1 MKKDFIR
8 KITLFAAALA
18 ICPSFIFSTI
28 YAEAKTT
35 TPSAVNIIAK
45 AEKNI
50 DLVILFNNN
59 RIDKDVEKVVENSGG
74 KVVKEFSDL
83 GGIEVSCPSSVIPTI
98 QSNSNV
104 ESLAPNHVIK
114 ISAEKVTNFSQ
125 LSNTIT
131 TSSDLYEKYQWDIKK
146 VTHNG
151 ESFKLESGNHNVVVG
166 IIDSG
171 VDTTHPDL
179 VNNFLGGKN
188 LVPANFNDDSS
199 ETGDLNDVT
208 DRYGHGTNV
217 AGEIA
222 ANGRT
227 KGIAPNIGF
236 KSYRIFNAEGE
247 TNATICSSAIMQAVN
262 DKVKVINLSIESYDL
277 KGRCYWTDTDTGI
290 KYKLGDDMA
299 EYSLLKRA
307 IKYATKNGI
316 TVVAAAGNKGLDCSN
331 GKDLTTYLNNTYGNQ
346 GYNYT
351 GLTYVAPGDIKDVI
365 TVSATKKNDTLAS
378 YSNYG
383 KKYIDIAA
391 PGGDISET
399 DPVNNMCFTTE
410 MNSQYILTNGTS
422 FAAPKVSAVAA
433 LIICRDSN
441 CTPKKV
447 AKKIYKTADELNDG
461 KSSQYYGS
469 GIVDAFKAI
478 Q

>member
-1 MKKDFIR
+1 MG
-8 KITLFAAALA
+8 
-18 ICPSFIFSTI
+18 
-28 YAEAKTT
+28 Y
-35 TPSAVNIIAK
+35 
-45 AEKNI
+45 
-50 DLVILFNNN
+50 
-59 RIDKDVEKVVENSGG
+59 
-74 KVVKEFSDL
+74 
-83 GGIEVSCPSSVIPTI
+83 
-98 QSNSNV
+98 
-104 ESLAPNHVIK
+104 
-114 ISAEKVTNFSQ
+114 
-125 LSNTIT
+125 
-131 TSSDLYEKYQWDIKK
+131 KK

-151 ESFKLESGNHNVVVG
+151 ESFNLESGNHNVVVG

-179 VNNFLGGKN
+179 VSNFLGGKN
-188 LVPANFNDDSS
+188 LVPANFENDSS

-208 DRYGHGTNV
+208 DRYGHGTSV

-227 KGIAPNIGF
+227 KGVAPNIGF
-236 KSYRIFNAEGE
+236 KSYRIFNDQGE
-247 TNATICSSAIMQAVN
+247 TNPTICSSAIMQAVN

-277 KGRCYWTDTDTGI
+277 KGKCYWTDPDTGI

-316 TVVAAAGNKGLDCSN
+316 TVVAAAGNKYLDCSN
-331 GKDLTTYLNNTYGNQ
+331 GKYLTTYLNNTYGDE
-346 GYNYT
+346 GYSYT
-351 GLTYVAPGDIKDVI
+351 GLTYVAPGDIKNVI
-365 TVSATKKNDTLAS
+365 TVSATGKDDTLAS

-391 PGGDISET
+391 PGGDSSKT
-399 DPVNNMCFTTE
+399 DPINNMCFTTE
-410 MNSQYILTNGTS
+410 MNSKYTFTTGTS

-433 LIICRDSN
+433 LIICRNSN
-441 CTPKKV
+441 LTPKKV

-469 GIVDAFKAI
+469 GIVDAYNAI